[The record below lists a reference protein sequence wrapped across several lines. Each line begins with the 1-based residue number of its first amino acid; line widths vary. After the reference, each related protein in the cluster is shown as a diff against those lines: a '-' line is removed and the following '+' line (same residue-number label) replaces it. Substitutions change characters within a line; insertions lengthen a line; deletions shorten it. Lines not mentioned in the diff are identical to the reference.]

1 MNLRWLFIIKNGK
14 VSWLKFQRWAVI
26 QALRKSLIIYLLI
39 KRRMIYKNQELWLM
53 NNIKKVCP
61 KWMNYVPDGISK
73 FFGWHKRYVE
83 ATEPLRRFL
92 LCMDILHQDISS
104 VIIKVHPTAKY
115 SQSLRTIYQ
124 SYGYKVASEQ
134 FIPWEV
140 YLLNHAADNKLLI
153 S

>member
-1 MNLRWLFIIKNGK
+1 
-14 VSWLKFQRWAVI
+14 
-26 QALRKSLIIYLLI
+26 
-39 KRRMIYKNQELWLM
+39 MIYKKQELLFL
-53 NNIKKVCP
+53 NNIKKVSP

>member
-1 MNLRWLFIIKNGK
+1 M
-14 VSWLKFQRWAVI
+14 AVYY
-26 QALRKSLIIYLLI
+26 QEWKSQLVKIP
-39 KRRMIYKNQELWLM
+39 KMDSNPS
-53 NNIKKVCP
+53 IKKIVNYIFAYKEKNDIQKARAIVFEQYKKVPP

-104 VIIKVHPTAKY
+104 VIIKVYPTAKY

-140 YLLNHAADNKLLI
+140 YLLNHAVDNKLLI